1 MTCSA
6 VYVHNNKRNPK
17 TNQPTEPRSPGDS
30 PTDGVGTGSGEPG
43 TPQAQAP
50 TGLWTRGRE
59 IIRKNFVDPLV
70 FSRHS
75 PRFDATGVSLGLVIG
90 FGVPMGGHVL
100 SLGLLRVAFRFNFI
114 LALAVSSVVNPFNII
129 PLYYGYYWL
138 GSRVLERP
146 VAMNFEVF
154 RKIMNPVLDKGYFWE
169 VHAAFI
175 QLGWEILVRW
185 AVAAAILA
193 FVTGALGYVITFRI
207 QKKRCRRKAQML
219 GIQYEKYLEDL
230 EKNAQANRGQ

>member
-1 MTCSA
+1 MICCA
-6 VYVHNNKRNPK
+6 VDLHDNTHNSK
-17 TNQPTEPRSPGDS
+17 TNRSVEPRSRAIGS
-30 PTDGVGTGSGEPG
+30 TDEAGTESSEPG
-43 TPQAQAP
+43 AQQGGAS
-50 TGLWTRGRE
+50 TGLWARSRGMLR
-59 IIRKNFVDPLV
+59 RNVLDPLV

-75 PRFDATGVSLGLVIG
+75 PWFDATGVSVGFVVG
-90 FGVPMGGHVL
+90 FGVPIGGHVL
-100 SLGLLRVAFRFNFI
+100 SLGLLRLALRFNFI

-138 GSRVLERP
+138 GSFVLGRP

-154 RKIMNPVLDKGYFWE
+154 QKIMNPVLDKGYFWE

-193 FVTGALGYVITFRI
+193 VVSGTLGYVVTYRI
-207 QKKRCRRKAQML
+207 QKKRCMRKAQML
-219 GIQYEKYLEDL
+219 GIQYEKYLEEL
-230 EKNAQANRGQ
+230 EENTQADKD